1 MNKSLFPEIIVFPV
15 EVRENKGEED
25 MTLHP
30 GKRGR

>member
-1 MNKSLFPEIIVFPV
+1 MKKSLFPEIIFFQ

-30 GKRGR
+30 EKRGR